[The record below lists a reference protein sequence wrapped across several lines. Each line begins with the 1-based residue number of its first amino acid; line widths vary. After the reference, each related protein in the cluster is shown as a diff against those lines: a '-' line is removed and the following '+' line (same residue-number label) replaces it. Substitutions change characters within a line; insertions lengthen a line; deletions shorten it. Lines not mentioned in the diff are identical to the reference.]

1 MKKQDQII
9 KNLVARTKSLGGTYS
24 RIDYEYIGVVS
35 LRLQIGKSHAM
46 VNIGPRGSFQYVST
60 WFEDQYGD
68 WISVDHK
75 KSRPSWGRTGDL
87 RAWFWQVSLD
97 MLGNEE
103 AKRRTHEFLQTASIN
118 FNDKMVAA

>member
-9 KNLVARTKSLGGTYS
+9 KNLVARTEALGGTYS
-24 RIDYEYIGVVS
+24 RIDYEYLGVVS
-35 LRLQIGKSHAM
+35 LRLQIGNSHAM

-60 WFEDQYGD
+60 WFEDQDGG
-68 WISVDHK
+68 WISVPDK
-75 KSRPSWGRTGDL
+75 KSRPSWGRAGDL

-97 MLGNEE
+97 MLGEE
-103 AKRRTHEFLQTASIN
+103 DAKRRTHEFLQTASIN